1 MSGEVRPGLSPARH
15 VLPNGATIIAKRSTA
30 TPAVSLEVSVPAG
43 VMHEPADRPGV
54 ANLLARTI
62 DRGTG
67 RRPAPVIADELDGRG
82 VALAVAMNRHNLT
95 LSCTCLAEDA
105 GDILDLVIDIVRH
118 PVFPEAEVAR
128 RRQEIVTGLRQDQDN
143 PAIRA
148 VQALLG
154 LLYGERHA
162 YGRPPKGRVADV
174 DRLGRDDVA
183 AFHARQATP
192 GGVVL
197 IVVGDIEPDRAVE
210 MAGSRLE
217 DWSQAAPAAAP
228 GELPPS
234 GGERRRLVVPMMN
247 KSQADVACGF
257 VTVPRSDP
265 AFYAVWVMNT
275 VLGQYGLGGRLG
287 DNIRERQGMAYYVF
301 STFEPAPVPAPLI
314 VRAGV
319 AAVNVD
325 RTIAAID
332 QEIAALARDGVT
344 DEELTDTRR
353 FLTLSMPRL
362 LETNAGIATFLQTA
376 EFFGL
381 GMDYDTRL
389 PALLAGVSREAVA
402 EAARRLDPARA
413 SIAVAGPYAG

>member
-1 MSGEVRPGLSPARH
+1 MSGAPQPGLSPVRL

-30 TPAVSLEVSVPAG
+30 TPAVSLDVSLPAG

-62 DRGTG
+62 DRGTA
-67 RRPAPVIADELDGRG
+67 RRPASVIADELDGRG
-82 VALAVAMNRHNLT
+82 VALGVTMNRHNLT
-95 LSCTCLAEDA
+95 LSCTCLADDA
-105 GDILDLVIDIVRH
+105 GDVMDLVLDIVRD
-118 PVFPEAEVAR
+118 PIFPEAQVAR
-128 RRQEIVTGLRQDQDN
+128 RRHEIVTGLRQDEDN
-143 PAIRA
+143 PAVRA
-148 VQALLG
+148 VLALLG

-162 YGRPPKGRVADV
+162 YGRPPKGSVADV
-174 DRLGRDDVA
+174 ERLGRDDVA
-183 AFHARQATP
+183 AFHARQVAP

-197 IVVGDIEPDRAVE
+197 VVVGDIETDRAVE
-210 MAGSRLE
+210 MAASRLE
-217 DWSQAAPAAAP
+217 DWTGASPAAAP
-228 GELPPS
+228 VGPPAPA
-234 GGERRRLVVPMMN
+234 GERRRLVVPMMN

-301 STFEPAPVPAPLI
+301 STFEPAPVAAPLI

-319 AAVNVD
+319 AAANVD

-332 QEIAALARDGVT
+332 QEIAAIARDGVT

-362 LETNAGIATFLQTA
+362 LETNAGVATFLQTA

-381 GMDYDTRL
+381 GMDYDSRL

-402 EAARRLDPARA
+402 DAARRLDPARA

>member
-1 MSGEVRPGLSPARH
+1 MTTGTRTGLSPVRH
-15 VLPNGATIIAKRSTA
+15 VLPNGATVIAKRSTA
-30 TPAVSLEVSVPAG
+30 TPAVSFNLSLPAG
-43 VMHEPADRPGV
+43 VMHEPAGRPGV

-62 DRGTG
+62 DRGTE
-67 RRPAPVIADELDGRG
+67 RRPASAIAEALDGRG
-82 VALAVAMNRHNLT
+82 VALAAEMNRHNLT
-95 LSCTCLAEDA
+95 LSCTSLAEDA
-105 GDILDLVIDIVRH
+105 GDILDLLIDIVRR

-128 RRQEIVTGLRQDQDN
+128 RRQEIVTGLRQDEDN

-162 YGRPPKGRVADV
+162 YGRRPKGTVADV
-174 DRLGRDDVA
+174 ERLGRDDVA

-197 IVVGDIEPDRAVE
+197 VVVGDIETGRAVE
-210 MAGSRLE
+210 LAGGRLE
-217 DWSQAAPAAAP
+217 DWPDTTPAAAP
-228 GELPPS
+228 VEPVAPA
-234 GGERRRLVVPMMN
+234 GERHRLVVPMMN
-247 KSQADVACGF
+247 KSQADVAYGF
-257 VTVPRSDP
+257 VTVPRADP

-319 AAVNVD
+319 AAGDVD

-332 QEIAALARDGVT
+332 EEVAALARDGVT
-344 DEELTDTRR
+344 EEELADTRR
-353 FLTLSMPRL
+353 FLTLSVPRL

-381 GMDYDTRL
+381 GMDYDARL
-389 PALLAGVSREAVA
+389 PELLAGVSREAVA